1 MQLKATFAKQSLV
14 NSLDLSLSRQ
24 HYAVCVGTLKFQP
37 TMVLQ
42 SCFYCSQRKMV
53 LSGVA
58 GPGFLLFL
66 PIWMGSYAHPSAKD
80 TLICG
85 SFNFKFLFP
94 RKPQFCFYGR
104 SKKLI
109 LRVTDM
115 IWIFPAFY
123 LIGDIPPSPGDIPR
137 DLIFVFE
144 DPLFYFF
151 LRLQHFHF
159 ASALLLNTYFQI
171 PRPIIEHQ
179 LSDPIDQLQRCS
191 NSICQFQSSNPGIAA
206 YADVFFVSESSL
218 LMKCYFYRYNQLL
231 CRVQSRMCIAVRHT
245 KPAHM

>member
-1 MQLKATFAKQSLV
+1 MSDVHSSEASEACLYVTLCLVNYFCLTVSDIEVTTKHNFIRTVLILDQTESTNRSIMQLKATFAKQLLV

-123 LIGDIPPSPGDIPR
+123 LIGDIPPSPGDIP
-137 DLIFVFE
+137 
-144 DPLFYFF
+144 
-151 LRLQHFHF
+151 
-159 ASALLLNTYFQI
+159 
-171 PRPIIEHQ
+171 
-179 LSDPIDQLQRCS
+179 
-191 NSICQFQSSNPGIAA
+191 GI
-206 YADVFFVSESSL
+206 
-218 LMKCYFYRYNQLL
+218 
-231 CRVQSRMCIAVRHT
+231 
-245 KPAHM
+245 

>member
-1 MQLKATFAKQSLV
+1 MQLKATSAKQSLV

-24 HYAVCVGTLKFQP
+24 HYAECVGILNFQP
-37 TMVLQ
+37 TMILQ

-151 LRLQHFHF
+151 LRLQHFQFTSFFKSH
-159 ASALLLNTYFQI
+159 
-171 PRPIIEHQ
+171 RPIAAVQ
-179 LSDPIDQLQRCS
+179 QFNLPV
-191 NSICQFQSSNPGIAA
+191 SIIKSWH
-206 YADVFFVSESSL
+206 
-218 LMKCYFYRYNQLL
+218 
-231 CRVQSRMCIAVRHT
+231 CRVCRCVLRFRIQSPYEMLFLQVQPAAV
-245 KPAHM
+245 

>member
-1 MQLKATFAKQSLV
+1 LILDQTESTNRSIMQLKATFAKQSLV

-94 RKPQFCFYGR
+94 RKPQFCLYGKR
-104 SKKLI
+104 KRLI
-109 LRVTDM
+109 CRVADM
-115 IWIFPAFY
+115 IWISSPR
-123 LIGDIPPSPGDIPR
+123 LIGDIPLSPGDVPR
-137 DLIFVFE
+137 D
-144 DPLFYFF
+144 
-151 LRLQHFHF
+151 
-159 ASALLLNTYFQI
+159 
-171 PRPIIEHQ
+171 
-179 LSDPIDQLQRCS
+179 
-191 NSICQFQSSNPGIAA
+191 
-206 YADVFFVSESSL
+206 
-218 LMKCYFYRYNQLL
+218 
-231 CRVQSRMCIAVRHT
+231 
-245 KPAHM
+245 

>member
-1 MQLKATFAKQSLV
+1 MQLKATYAKQSLV

-66 PIWMGSYAHPSAKD
+66 PIWMGTYAHPSAKD

-151 LRLQHFHF
+151 LRLQHFQF
-159 ASALLLNTYFQI
+159 TSAYLLTNFFQI
-171 PRPIIEHQ
+171 PSTNCSGAAIQFASFNHQ
-179 LSDPIDQLQRCS
+179 ILALPRMQMCS
-191 NSICQFQSSNPGIAA
+191 SFQNP
-206 YADVFFVSESSL
+206 VSL
-218 LMKCYFYRYNQLL
+218 
-231 CRVQSRMCIAVRHT
+231 
-245 KPAHM
+245 